1 MGNGLATEQKNR
13 EPFAQHKS
21 LTGTQRKTFGNRKLR
36 RSPTD
41 VTWRSHFQSTDVT
54 TEHDRN
60 INLDI
65 FYRNFNICFTV
76 WANEQL
82 GNWTEGD

>member
-60 INLDI
+60 VSHSAL
-65 FYRNFNICFTV
+65 
-76 WANEQL
+76 
-82 GNWTEGD
+82 